1 MKRITLLLLALPFV
15 WMATPHAA
23 QQPPVSPPEAAA
35 TEIDK
40 KDEGIPVTSDLVKRK
55 CGTCHKSDEQG
66 RMTRISGRRTT
77 PEGWELTI
85 KRMVTLNNLKIEPAE
100 AREVLR
106 YLADHQGLAPD
117 EAKPAAF
124 EAERRQID
132 FEYASDKDPDKD
144 KKITNETCSACHSI
158 GRVIGQRRTKDEW
171 ALLVAM
177 HRGYYWLA
185 DFQAFRRTGPP
196 EREPGPDGRPPDN
209 RHPMDVA
216 IAHLSSAFPLATP
229 EWSAWSATM
238 RPPQLKGTWA
248 LSGYQAGKG
257 PVFGTVTIAPQ
268 GAADSGEFT
277 TQTTYTIPR
286 TGEHVTRTGRALVY
300 TGYQWRGRSSEAG
313 TQHDLREVMFIDRD
327 WRHAEGRWFTGAYD
341 EIGIDVRLERVGADP
356 IVTGISQPMVHA
368 GTSGQELHFFGAN
381 LPSQPTAADFNL
393 GPGVTVDRIVSAKP
407 EEIVVAVSTASA
419 ATPGRRSAFL
429 AGATGEATIA
439 VYDAVD
445 FIKVTPQAG
454 LARVG
459 GANFPKQ
466 LQQFEAIAYANGP
479 DGKPDTKD
487 DVALGLVDVSWSIEE
502 YTATFSDDD
511 KDFVGAIDTTT
522 GLFTPNIDGPNPKRR
537 HNTNNY
543 GDVWVVATYQP
554 KNAPS
559 AAAHPLKARAHL
571 LVTVP
576 LYMKWDEPEV
586 GK

>member
-1 MKRITLLLLALPFV
+1 
-15 WMATPHAA
+15 
-23 QQPPVSPPEAAA
+23 
-35 TEIDK
+35 
-40 KDEGIPVTSDLVKRK
+40 
-55 CGTCHKSDEQG
+55 
-66 RMTRISGRRTT
+66 
-77 PEGWELTI
+77 
-85 KRMVTLNNLKIEPAE
+85 
-100 AREVLR
+100 
-106 YLADHQGLAPD
+106 
-117 EAKPAAF
+117 
-124 EAERRQID
+124 
-132 FEYASDKDPDKD
+132 
-144 KKITNETCSACHSI
+144 
-158 GRVIGQRRTKDEW
+158 
-171 ALLVAM
+171 
-177 HRGYYWLA
+177 
-185 DFQAFRRTGPP
+185 
-196 EREPGPDGRPPDN
+196 
-209 RHPMDVA
+209 
-216 IAHLSSAFPLATP
+216 
-229 EWSAWSATM
+229 
-238 RPPQLKGTWA
+238 
-248 LSGYQAGKG
+248 
-257 PVFGTVTIAPQ
+257 
-268 GAADSGEFT
+268 
-277 TQTTYTIPR
+277 
-286 TGEHVTRTGRALVY
+286 
-300 TGYQWRGRSSEAG
+300 
-313 TQHDLREVMFIDRD
+313 RD

-341 EIGIDVRLERVGADP
+341 EIGMDVRLERIGADP
-356 IVTGISQPMVHA
+356 IITGVSQPMVHA

-381 LPSQPTAADFNL
+381 LPSQPAATDFNL

-407 EEIVVAVSTASA
+407 EEIVVAVSTAST

-439 VYDAVD
+439 VYDTVD

-487 DVALGLVDVSWSIEE
+487 DIALGLVDVSWSIEE

-511 KDFVGAIDTTT
+511 KDFVGAIDSTT
-522 GLFTPNIDGPNPKRR
+522 GLFTPNVDGPNPKRR